1 MEIQVAAVLT
11 WQRVTGAVLRRH
23 SYGSGDVCVEGSL
36 PRGGQG
42 PPGGQVESES
52 ALLRVLQA
60 YQAFANRVSHLK
72 RKLDALKAT
81 LPDLDDSP
89 IPSPSAD
96 APSPTGS
103 ESPFHDMELG
113 HPDLDASAMDDE
125 AEPPAPSPLSSPGGS
140 PKHAAAFDNDD
151 NRMVE
156 DMDLSEEEADGGII
170 GEQLLRNSGSLN
182 FSL

>member
-1 MEIQVAAVLT
+1 MSFLK
-11 WQRVTGAVLRRH
+11 
-23 SYGSGDVCVEGSL
+23 
-36 PRGGQG
+36 
-42 PPGGQVESES
+42 
-52 ALLRVLQA
+52 A
-60 YQAFANRVSHLK
+60 YQTFANRVSHLK

-103 ESPFHDMELG
+103 ESPFHGLEMANADQ
-113 HPDLDASAMDDE
+113 DLDGSALEDD

-140 PKHAAAFDNDD
+140 PRNTEILWDTD

-156 DMDLSEEEADGGII
+156 DMELSDEEMDSSGII
-170 GEQLLRNSGSLN
+170 GKELGDDEGI
-182 FSL
+182 

>member
-1 MEIQVAAVLT
+1 M
-11 WQRVTGAVLRRH
+11 
-23 SYGSGDVCVEGSL
+23 CVEGSL

-170 GEQLLRNSGSLN
+170 GEPRGVLELLRNSGSLN

>member
-1 MEIQVAAVLT
+1 MT
-11 WQRVTGAVLRRH
+11 
-23 SYGSGDVCVEGSL
+23 
-36 PRGGQG
+36 
-42 PPGGQVESES
+42 
-52 ALLRVLQA
+52 
-60 YQAFANRVSHLK
+60 HLK

-103 ESPFHDMELG
+103 ESPFHGLEMANVDQ
-113 HPDLDASAMDDE
+113 DLDGSALEDE

-140 PKHAAAFDNDD
+140 PRNTEMLWDTD

-156 DMDLSEEEADGGII
+156 DMELSDEEMDSTGII
-170 GEQLLRNSGSLN
+170 GKELGDDEGV
-182 FSL
+182 

>member
-1 MEIQVAAVLT
+1 MSFLK
-11 WQRVTGAVLRRH
+11 
-23 SYGSGDVCVEGSL
+23 
-36 PRGGQG
+36 
-42 PPGGQVESES
+42 
-52 ALLRVLQA
+52 A
-60 YQAFANRVSHLK
+60 YQTFANRVSHLK

-103 ESPFHDMELG
+103 ESPFHGLEMANADQ
-113 HPDLDASAMDDE
+113 DLDGSALEDE

-140 PKHAAAFDNDD
+140 PRNTEMLWDTD

-156 DMDLSEEEADGGII
+156 DMELSDEEMDSSGII
-170 GEQLLRNSGSLN
+170 GKELGDDEEV
-182 FSL
+182 

>member
-1 MEIQVAAVLT
+1 MTHIVCFWVLK
-11 WQRVTGAVLRRH
+11 
-23 SYGSGDVCVEGSL
+23 
-36 PRGGQG
+36 
-42 PPGGQVESES
+42 
-52 ALLRVLQA
+52 A
-60 YQAFANRVSHLK
+60 YQAFASRVSHLK

-103 ESPFHDMELG
+103 ESPFHGMDLG
-113 HPDLDASAMDDE
+113 HPGLDVSDE

-140 PKHAAAFDNDD
+140 PIHTFDNDD

-156 DMDLSEEEADGGII
+156 DMDLSDEEADSNVI
-170 GEQLLRNSGSLN
+170 GECVGGVYPPKSHLSGVRDLLLWFHSLP
-182 FSL
+182 FIPR

>member
-1 MEIQVAAVLT
+1 MFC
-11 WQRVTGAVLRRH
+11 
-23 SYGSGDVCVEGSL
+23 VC
-36 PRGGQG
+36 
-42 PPGGQVESES
+42 
-52 ALLRVLQA
+52 VLQA

-103 ESPFHDMELG
+103 ESPFHGMELG
-113 HPDLDASAMDDE
+113 HASLDAFDMDDDT
-125 AEPPAPSPLSSPGGS
+125 EPPAPSPLSSPGGS
-140 PKHAAAFDNDD
+140 PKLTATLDNDD

-156 DMDLSEEEADGGII
+156 DMDLSDEEADGGII
-170 GEQLLRNSGSLN
+170 GELWVVQYLLDL
-182 FSL
+182 

>member
-1 MEIQVAAVLT
+1 MQFGEMLRYISICCAWLPLIVFFFVLK
-11 WQRVTGAVLRRH
+11 
-23 SYGSGDVCVEGSL
+23 
-36 PRGGQG
+36 
-42 PPGGQVESES
+42 
-52 ALLRVLQA
+52 A
-60 YQAFANRVSHLK
+60 YQAFASRVSHLK

-103 ESPFHDMELG
+103 ESPFHGMELG
-113 HPDLDASAMDDE
+113 HPGLDVSAMDDE

-140 PKHAAAFDNDD
+140 PIHTATFDNDD

-156 DMDLSEEEADGGII
+156 DMDLSDEEADSSII
-170 GEQLLRNSGSLN
+170 GEPWEVWNISNCDCNYPPRTYMSSV
-182 FSL
+182 